1 MAKKICKIH
10 FGTIQVPPRMN
21 KHFRNFSLSNPRFY
35 PRIIKRS
42 NNELFNEM
50 NAGKEGKKVLNISNE
65 IIDERAASKT
75 SGKIVRL
82 KSNHEKIQNHSVGS
96 VEQVFKQ
103 KGSSRMEANYSND
116 GKPIFTEKTWKSLKE
131 SRVAFNLKKLKTL
144 SGMEKLELLRCK
156 FCCLSFKRILIHSK

>member
-1 MAKKICKIH
+1 
-10 FGTIQVPPRMN
+10 MN

-42 NNELFNEM
+42 NNELFNEI
-50 NAGKEGKKVLNISNE
+50 NAEKALNISNE
-65 IIDERAASKT
+65 IIDERAASKP

-82 KSNHEKIQNHSVGS
+82 KSNHEQFQNHSAGS
-96 VEQVFKQ
+96 VRQVFKQ
-103 KGSSRMEANYSND
+103 KGGSRMESNHSKD

-144 SGMEKLELLRCK
+144 SGMEKVELLRGT
-156 FCCLSFKRILIHSK
+156 FCCLSFKRILMYSK